1 MKPRRVELDYI
12 AAPRRPLWLG
22 IVVLAVALGVAAELL
37 GRYRDTQL
45 ELARLDAVAGLV
57 SPERRPARVLPKER
71 LDEEVKAAEA
81 VVRSLT
87 LPWASLIEAL
97 ERAATREVAILQ
109 LQPDAQSRVL
119 RLTVEAR
126 SREAMFDYVRR
137 LGAARSLADVHIV
150 GHQVQLDD
158 PQRPIQFS
166 VQAALREEPQ

>member
-1 MKPRRVELDYI
+1 MKPRRLELDYI
-12 AAPRRPLWLG
+12 CAPRRPLWLG
-22 IVVLAVALGVAAELL
+22 IVVLALALGLAAELL
-37 GRYRDTQL
+37 ARYRDTRL
-45 ELARLDAVAGLV
+45 ELARLEAAAGLV
-57 SPERRPARVLPKER
+57 SPERRPARILPKER

-87 LPWASLIEAL
+87 LPWASLVETL
-97 ERAATREVAILQ
+97 ERAATREVAVLQ

-137 LGAARSLADVHIV
+137 LGAARTLAEVHIV
-150 GHQVQLDD
+150 SHQVQLED

-166 VQAALREEPQ
+166 VQAALREAQ

>member
-12 AAPRRPLWLG
+12 VAPRRPLWLG
-22 IVVLAVALGVAAELL
+22 VVVLAVALGLGAELL
-37 GRYRDTQL
+37 ARYRDTQL
-45 ELARLDAVAGLV
+45 ELGRLEAVTGLV
-57 SPERRPARVLPKER
+57 SLERRPARVLPKER

-87 LPWASLIEAL
+87 LPWASLVEAL
-97 ERAATREVAILQ
+97 ERAATREVAVLQ

-119 RLTVEAR
+119 RLTAEAR
-126 SREAMFDYVRR
+126 SREAMFAYVRR
-137 LGAARSLADVHIV
+137 LGAARILAEVHIV

-166 VQAALREEPQ
+166 LQALLREPQ

>member
-1 MKPRRVELDYI
+1 MKPRRIELDYI
-12 AAPRRPLWLG
+12 AAPRRPIWLG
-22 IVVLAVALGVAAELL
+22 IAVLAVALGVAAELL
-37 GRYRDTQL
+37 ARYRDTQL
-45 ELARLDAVAGLV
+45 ELARLEAVAGLV

-109 LQPDAQSRVL
+109 LQPDAQSRLL
-119 RLTVEAR
+119 RLSVEAR

-137 LGAARSLADVHIV
+137 LGAARTLAEVHMV
-150 GHQVQLDD
+150 SHQVRLDD

-166 VQAALREEPQ
+166 VQAVLRDPQ